1 LQALFSNITL
11 DNTSN
16 SDDSEVM
23 QMALNGTEEL
33 IDIHHAGTTMRFLTA
48 YFATG
53 KSYRNVLDR
62 SRMQERP
69 VKILVEALEQ
79 LGAQISY
86 LKLKFPPIKINGQ
99 NNKFKSYRYC

>member
-33 IDIHHAGTTMRFLTA
+33 IDIHHAGTAMRFLTA

-53 KSYRNVLDR
+53 KSNRN
-62 SRMQERP
+62 
-69 VKILVEALEQ
+69 
-79 LGAQISY
+79 
-86 LKLKFPPIKINGQ
+86 FNGIE
-99 NNKFKSYRYC
+99 